1 MTAEFYVWRGG
12 GVDYA
17 YNITATPHPS
27 RFSDLPTTLIL
38 IVHSGQS
45 QLASVIDRK
54 KTRRSNKKLTPIS
67 FDLIKS
73 DSDNVTREDGR
84 S

>member
-1 MTAEFYVWRGG
+1 MAAEFYVWVGG

-45 QLASVIDRK
+45 QLASVIGRK
-54 KTRRSNKKLTPIS
+54 KNQTQQ
-67 FDLIKS
+67 
-73 DSDNVTREDGR
+73 
-84 S
+84 